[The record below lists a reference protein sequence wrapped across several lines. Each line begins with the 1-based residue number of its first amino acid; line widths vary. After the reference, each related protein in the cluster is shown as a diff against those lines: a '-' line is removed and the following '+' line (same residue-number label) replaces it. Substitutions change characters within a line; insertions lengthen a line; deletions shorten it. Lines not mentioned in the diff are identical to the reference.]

1 MNPALLKEPGYKS
14 FLLAPWR
21 FILLSSLLSGCAIS
35 FTHYREIKEFISRE
49 DYLSAAKRV
58 EKAYQS
64 EYGKKNSLL
73 FFLDL
78 GILYHLGDEFEKSNR
93 YFSMAEQR
101 VDELYTKSISKE
113 AASFLTSDNAKP
125 YEGENFERVLINLFM
140 ALNYILLGETEDAIV
155 EARKVAHKLEL
166 YNREYGNKLTY
177 RDDAFVRYI
186 MGMLY
191 ENNNE
196 INDAFISY
204 RKALYIYRYYQK
216 TYGTPIPEDL
226 FSDCL
231 RTGLALGFT
240 DLIEEIRKDFPG
252 QVADKNSE
260 PEDGEIVLIHLN
272 GLAPYKIEKRLQVA
286 FGNGIAYARTAEVS
300 SDEQDEVNKAL
311 DVAGS
316 IAADVNI
323 SVAFPEY
330 KVRQPVIVMSTLGL
344 QNGTGEVKTTV
355 AENITAIALRDL
367 EDRLGRIMA
376 KTIARAAIKYALAY
390 AAGEAAESAAK
401 KKMGGEGGAVVGW
414 LAKKAF
420 SATLSA
426 TESADR
432 RAWEILP
439 AEFRIARMRI
449 KPGIY
454 SFVVKFYNEQ
464 GYIISQ
470 KVFDNIHVERGKKT
484 FLRVATMTSKE

>member
-1 MNPALLKEPGYKS
+1 MRYNKF
-14 FLLAPWR
+14 FLIPIK
-21 FILLSSLLSGCAIS
+21 FIVLPLILTSCAIS
-35 FTHYREIKEFISRE
+35 FTHYREVKEFISRD
-49 DYLSAAKRV
+49 DYLSAAKKV
-58 EKAYQS
+58 EESYQS
-64 EYGKKNSLL
+64 EYGEKNSLL

-78 GILYHLGDEFEKSNR
+78 GILYHLADDFEKSNK

-101 VDELYTKSISKE
+101 TDELYTKSISKQTT
-113 AASFLTSDNAKP
+113 SFLTSDNVKP
-125 YEGENFERVLINLFM
+125 YEGENFEKALINLFM
-140 ALNYILLGETEDAIV
+140 ALNYILAGKTEDAIV
-155 EARKVAHKLEL
+155 EARKVNHKLEL

-196 INDAFISY
+196 VNDAFISY

-216 TYGTPIPEDL
+216 TYGTLIPESL
-226 FSDCL
+226 FSDCV

-240 DLIEEIRKDFPG
+240 DLLDEIKNDFSG
-252 QVADKNSE
+252 QFIVDKNNESDE
-260 PEDGEIVLIHLN
+260 GEIVLLHLN

-286 FGNGIAYARTAEVS
+286 FGNGIAYAKTAEVS
-300 SDEQDEVNKAL
+300 SDEQSNVNKAF
-311 DVAGS
+311 DIAGS

-330 KVRQPVIVMSTLGL
+330 KVRQPVIVMSTLEL
-344 QNGTGEVKTTV
+344 QNGTREVKTTV
-355 AENITAIALRDL
+355 FENITAIALKDL
-367 EDRLGRIMA
+367 ADRLGRITA

-401 KKMGGEGGAVVGW
+401 KKMDGGGGAVVGW

-420 SATLSA
+420 SAAASA
-426 TESADR
+426 TENADR
-432 RAWEILP
+432 RAWELLP
-439 AEFRIARMRI
+439 SEFRLARI
-449 KPGIY
+449 KLTPGVY
-454 SFVVKFYNEQ
+454 SLVVKFYNEY
-464 GYIISQ
+464 GNIASQ
-470 KVFDNIHVERGKKT
+470 KVFDNIRVEKGKKT

>member
-1 MNPALLKEPGYKS
+1 MKIFIS
-14 FLLAPWR
+14 VISR
-21 FILLSSLLSGCAIS
+21 FIILTLVVSGCAIS
-35 FTHYREIKEFISRE
+35 FTHYREVKEFISRE
-49 DYLSAAKRV
+49 DYLSAAKKV
-58 EKAYQS
+58 EESYQT
-64 EYGKKNSLL
+64 EYGEKNSLL

-78 GILYHLGDEFEKSNR
+78 GILYHLAGDYEKSNR

-101 VDELYTKSISKE
+101 VDELYTKSISKQT
-113 AASFLTSDNAKP
+113 ASFLTSDNVKP
-125 YEGENFERVLINLFM
+125 YEGENFEKTLINLFM
-140 ALNYILLGETEDAIV
+140 ALNYILAGKIEDAIV
-155 EARKVAHKLEL
+155 EARKVNHKLEL
-166 YNREYGNKLTY
+166 YNREYGDKLTY

-216 TYGTPIPEDL
+216 TYGTLIPENL
-226 FSDCL
+226 FRDCV

-240 DLIEEIRKDFPG
+240 DLLDEIKNDFSG
-252 QVADKNSE
+252 QFVVDKNYESNE
-260 PEDGEIVLIHLN
+260 GEIVLLHLN

-300 SDEQDEVNKAL
+300 SDEQGDVNKAF
-311 DVAGS
+311 DIAGS
-316 IAADVNI
+316 IAGDVNI

-330 KVRQPVIVMSTLGL
+330 KVRKPVVVMSTMSIYG
-344 QNGTGEVKTTV
+344 NVNEVKSIV
-355 AENITAIALRDL
+355 SEDVTAIALKDL

-376 KTIARAAIKYALAY
+376 KTIARAAVKYAIAY
-390 AAGEAAESAAK
+390 AAGQTAEDAAK

-420 SATLSA
+420 SATASA
-426 TESADR
+426 TENADR

-439 AEFRIARMRI
+439 AEFRLAQIRV
-449 KPGIY
+449 KPGVY
-454 SFVVKFYNEQ
+454 SIVVKFYNEY
-464 GYIISQ
+464 GSIVSQ
-470 KVFDNIHVERGKKT
+470 KVFDNVRVEKGKRT
-484 FLRVATMTSKE
+484 FLEVATMFSKE

>member
-1 MNPALLKEPGYKS
+1 MNPEVLRHAGYKN
-14 FLLAPWR
+14 FLLVSFR
-21 FILLSSLLSGCAIS
+21 FILLSLILSSCAIS
-35 FTHYREIKEFISRE
+35 FTHYREVKEFISRE
-49 DYLSAAKRV
+49 DYLSAAKQV
-58 EKAYQS
+58 AEMYQT
-64 EYGKKNSLL
+64 EYGEKNSLL

-78 GILYHLGDEFEKSNR
+78 GILYHLADEFDKSNR

-101 VDELYTKSISKE
+101 ADELYTKSVSKE

-125 YEGENFERVLINLFM
+125 YEGENFEKVLINLFM
-140 ALNYILLGETEDAIV
+140 ALNYILMGKTEDAIV
-155 EARKVAHKLEL
+155 EARKVNHKLEL

-216 TYGTPIPEDL
+216 TYGTSIPEGL

-231 RTGLALGFT
+231 RTGSALGFT
-240 DLIEEIRKDFPG
+240 DLLEEIKKDFPG
-252 QVADKNSE
+252 QVADENIE
-260 PEDGEIVLIHLN
+260 PDDGEIVLIHLN

-300 SDEQDEVNKAL
+300 SDEQGDVNKAL
-311 DVAGS
+311 DIAGS
-316 IAADVNI
+316 IAADINI

-330 KVRQPVIVMSTLGL
+330 KVRQPVVVMSTLGL
-344 QNGTGEVKTTV
+344 ENRTGEVKTTV
-355 AENITAIALRDL
+355 SENITAIALRDL

-376 KTIARAAIKYALAY
+376 KTIARAAVKYAIAY
-390 AAGEAAESAAK
+390 AAGEAAENAAK
-401 KKMGGEGGAVVGW
+401 KRMGGEGGAVVGW

-420 SATLSA
+420 SATASA
-426 TESADR
+426 TENADR

-454 SFVVKFYNEQ
+454 SLIVKFYNEY
-464 GYIISQ
+464 GYIVSQ
-470 KVFDNIHVERGKKT
+470 KIFDNVHVKRGKKT